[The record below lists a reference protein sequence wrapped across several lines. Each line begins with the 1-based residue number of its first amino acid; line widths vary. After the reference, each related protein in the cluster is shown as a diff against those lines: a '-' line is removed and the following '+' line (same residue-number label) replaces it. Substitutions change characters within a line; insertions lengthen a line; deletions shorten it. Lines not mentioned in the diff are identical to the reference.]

1 LGIRIGTSATSVYQ
15 VQRPG
20 PLPWQLV
27 GQLSAETFNTIGALL
42 HSRQTGVGVKDLSGP
57 PGILAMLAVE
67 LKVDYR
73 LGLKFMVLL
82 NISLAILNLLPLPV
96 LDGGHIAMALLE
108 KVRGRPLSVRVQE
121 YATTV
126 FAFLLISFML
136 YVSYNDVVKRFPLF
150 RSLFNQQVQFE
161 HSSGQSNAPAGSTS
175 PNTP

>member
-1 LGIRIGTSATSVYQ
+1 LGVRIGASSTSVYQ
-15 VQRPG
+15 VQKPG
-20 PLPWQLV
+20 PLPWELV
-27 GQLSAETFNTIGALL
+27 GQLGAETFNTIGALL

-57 PGILAMLAVE
+57 PGILAMLAAE

-108 KVRGRPLSVRVQE
+108 KLRGRPLSPRIQE

-126 FAFLLISFML
+126 FALLLISFML

-150 RSLFNQQVQFE
+150 RSLFSQQVEFE
-161 HSSGQSNAPAGSTS
+161 HPSGQSNAPAISAS
-175 PNTP
+175 PNAR